1 MKLKDLPKIDLP
13 REKLVKY
20 GPEKLSNAE
29 LLALLLRTGAKGLNV
44 LELSKVLFRKFGNE
58 GLPNASIE
66 DLKKT
71 FGLGEAKACEIV
83 ACFELGKR
91 LLQNKQAELIMTPE
105 DVWKECRD
113 IVSGKKEYFVIFYLD
128 VRSQEI
134 KRDIIFM
141 GTVNKVMI
149 HPREIFEPAIR
160 CLSAHIILAHNH
172 AHDSVEPTASD
183 REVTKRL
190 VEAGHILGI
199 EVRDHII
206 VNKTHCFSMKN
217 SGAWPKIQRTVSEV
231 LQN

>member
-1 MKLKDLPKIDLP
+1 
-13 REKLVKY
+13 
-20 GPEKLSNAE
+20 
-29 LLALLLRTGAKGLNV
+29 
-44 LELSKVLFRKFGNE
+44 
-58 GLPNASIE
+58 
-66 DLKKT
+66 
-71 FGLGEAKACEIV
+71 
-83 ACFELGKR
+83 
-91 LLQNKQAELIMTPE
+91 LQNKQAELIMTPE